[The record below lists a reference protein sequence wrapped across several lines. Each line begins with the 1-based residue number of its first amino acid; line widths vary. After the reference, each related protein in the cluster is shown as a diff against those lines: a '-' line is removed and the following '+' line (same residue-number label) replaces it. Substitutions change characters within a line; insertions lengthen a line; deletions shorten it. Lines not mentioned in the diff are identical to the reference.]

1 MKTYI
6 IIGALL
12 SAIGVIIGAFGSHSL
27 KTKLNPEE
35 LVIYDIAT
43 RYLMYHSIGIIS
55 LGILAYNVPD
65 SVVEIPIII
74 MLIGI
79 ILFSGSLYLISIK
92 GYTKLGIITPFG
104 GTAFIVSWVLLAI
117 NIFKLPKS
125 F

>member
-43 RYLMYHSIGIIS
+43 RYLMYHAIGIIS
-55 LGILAYNVPD
+55 LGILAYNVSA
-65 SVVEIPIII
+65 SVVETPIII

-79 ILFSGSLYLISIK
+79 VLFSGSLYLISIK
-92 GYTKLGIITPFG
+92 GYTKLGIITPIG
-104 GTAFIVSWVLLAI
+104 GTAFIISWVLLAI
-117 NIFKLPKS
+117 NIFKLP
-125 F
+125 

>member
-12 SAIGVIIGAFGSHSL
+12 SALGIALGAFGSHSL

-43 RYLMYHSIGIIS
+43 RYLMYHAIGIVC
-55 LGILAYNVPD
+55 LGILTYNVPG
-65 SVVEIPIII
+65 SVVEIPVIL

-79 ILFSGSLYLISIK
+79 VLFSGSLYLISIK
-92 GYTKLGIITPFG
+92 GYIKLGIITPLG

-117 NIFKLPKS
+117 NIFKLP
-125 F
+125 

>member
-1 MKTYI
+1 MKIYI

-12 SAIGVIIGAFGSHSL
+12 SAIGIALGAFGSHSI
-27 KTKLNPEE
+27 KTKLNPQE

-43 RYLMYHSIGIIS
+43 RYLMYHAIGILS
-55 LGILAYNVPD
+55 LGILAYNVPE

-79 ILFSGSLYLISIK
+79 VLFSGSLYLISIK
-92 GYTKLGIITPFG
+92 GYTKLGIITPLG

-117 NIFKLPKS
+117 NIFRLR
-125 F
+125 

>member
-65 SVVEIPIII
+65 GVVEIPIII

-117 NIFKLPKS
+117 NIFKLP
-125 F
+125 

>member
-12 SAIGVIIGAFGSHSL
+12 SALGIALGAFGSHSL

-43 RYLMYHSIGIIS
+43 RYLMYHAIGIIS
-55 LGILAYNVPD
+55 LGILAYSVPD
-65 SVVEIPIII
+65 NIVEIPIII
-74 MLIGI
+74 MIIGI
-79 ILFSGSLYLISIK
+79 VLFSGSLYLISIK
-92 GYTKLGIITPFG
+92 GYTKLGVITPLG

-117 NIFKLPKS
+117 NIFKLP
-125 F
+125 

>member
-74 MLIGI
+74 MLVGI
-79 ILFSGSLYLISIK
+79 ILFSGSLYLVSIK

-117 NIFKLPKS
+117 NIFKLP
-125 F
+125 

>member
-12 SAIGVIIGAFGSHSL
+12 SALGIALGAFGSHSL

-43 RYLMYHSIGIIS
+43 RYLMYHAIGIIF
-55 LGILAYNVPD
+55 LGILAYNVPKN
-65 SVVEIPIII
+65 VVELPIII
-74 MLIGI
+74 MLIGVL
-79 ILFSGSLYLISIK
+79 LFSGSLYLIAIK
-92 GYTKLGIITPFG
+92 GYTKLGIITPLG

-117 NIFKLPKS
+117 NIYKLP
-125 F
+125 

>member
-1 MKTYI
+1 MKIYI

-12 SAIGVIIGAFGSHSL
+12 SAIGIALGAFGSHSI
-27 KTKLNPEE
+27 KTKLNPQE

-43 RYLMYHSIGIIS
+43 RYLMYHAIGILS
-55 LGILAYNVPD
+55 LGILAYNVPE

-79 ILFSGSLYLISIK
+79 VLFSGSLYLISIK
-92 GYTKLGIITPFG
+92 GYTKLGIITPLG

-117 NIFKLPKS
+117 NIFKLP
-125 F
+125 

>member
-12 SAIGVIIGAFGSHSL
+12 SALGIALGAFGSHSL

-43 RYLMYHSIGIIS
+43 RYLMYHAIGIIS
-55 LGILAYNVPD
+55 LGILAYNVPE
-65 SVVEIPIII
+65 SVVAMPIII

-79 ILFSGSLYLISIK
+79 VLFSGSLYLIAIK
-92 GYTKLGIITPFG
+92 GYTKLGIITPLG

-117 NIFKLPKS
+117 NIFKLS
-125 F
+125 

>member
-12 SAIGVIIGAFGSHSL
+12 SALGIALGAFGSHSL

-43 RYLMYHSIGIIS
+43 RYLMYHAIGIIS
-55 LGILAYNVPD
+55 LGILAYNVPE
-65 SVVEIPIII
+65 SVVAMPIII

-79 ILFSGSLYLISIK
+79 VLFSGSLYLISIN
-92 GYTKLGIITPFG
+92 GYTTLGIITPFG

-117 NIFKLPKS
+117 NIFKLP
-125 F
+125 

>member
-35 LVIYDIAT
+35 LVVYDIAT
-43 RYLMYHSIGIIS
+43 RYLMYHAIGIIS
-55 LGILAYNVPD
+55 LGILAYNVPA

-79 ILFSGSLYLISIK
+79 VLFSGSLYLISIK
-92 GYTKLGIITPFG
+92 GYTKLGIITPIG
-104 GTAFIVSWVLLAI
+104 GTAFIISWVLLAI
-117 NIFKLPKS
+117 NIFKLP
-125 F
+125 

>member
-12 SAIGVIIGAFGSHSL
+12 SALGIALGAFGSHSL

-43 RYLMYHSIGIIS
+43 RYLMYHAIGIVC
-55 LGILAYNVPD
+55 LGILTYNVPV
-65 SVVEIPIII
+65 SVVEIPVIL

-79 ILFSGSLYLISIK
+79 VLFSGSLYIISIK
-92 GYTKLGIITPFG
+92 GYTKLGIIAPLG

-117 NIFKLPKS
+117 NIFKLP
-125 F
+125 

>member
-104 GTAFIVSWVLLAI
+104 GTAFIVSWILLAI
-117 NIFKLPKS
+117 NIFKLP
-125 F
+125 

>member
-12 SAIGVIIGAFGSHSL
+12 SAIGVVIGAFGSHSL

-43 RYLMYHSIGIIS
+43 RYLMYHAIGIIS

-79 ILFSGSLYLISIK
+79 VLFSGSLYLISIK
-92 GYTKLGIITPFG
+92 GYTKLGIITPLG
-104 GTAFIVSWVLLAI
+104 GTAFIISWVLLAI
-117 NIFKLPKS
+117 NIFKLP
-125 F
+125 

>member
-12 SAIGVIIGAFGSHSL
+12 SALGIALGAFGSHSL

-43 RYLMYHSIGIIS
+43 RYLMYHAIGIIS
-55 LGILAYNVPD
+55 LGILAFNVPE
-65 SVVEIPIII
+65 SVVEVPVIL

-79 ILFSGSLYLISIK
+79 VLFSGSLYLISIK
-92 GYTKLGIITPFG
+92 GYTKLGVITPLG

-117 NIFKLPKS
+117 NIFKLP
-125 F
+125 

>member
-12 SAIGVIIGAFGSHSL
+12 SALGIALGAFGSHSL

-43 RYLMYHSIGIIS
+43 RYLMYHALGIIS
-55 LGILAYNVPD
+55 LGILAFNVPE
-65 SVVEIPIII
+65 SVVEVPVIL

-79 ILFSGSLYLISIK
+79 VLFSGSLYLISIK
-92 GYTKLGIITPFG
+92 GYTKLGVITPLG

-117 NIFKLPKS
+117 NIFKLP
-125 F
+125 

>member
-12 SAIGVIIGAFGSHSL
+12 SALGIALGAFGSHSL

-43 RYLMYHSIGIIS
+43 RYLMYHTLGIIS
-55 LGILAYNVPD
+55 LGILAFNVPE
-65 SVVEIPIII
+65 SVVEVPVIL

-79 ILFSGSLYLISIK
+79 VLFSGSLYLISIK
-92 GYTKLGIITPFG
+92 GYTKLGVITPLG

-117 NIFKLPKS
+117 NIFRLR
-125 F
+125 

>member
-12 SAIGVIIGAFGSHSL
+12 SALGIALGAFGSHSL
-27 KTKLNPEE
+27 KTKLNPDE

-43 RYLMYHSIGIIS
+43 RYLMYHAIGMIS
-55 LGILAYNVPD
+55 LGILAYNVPE
-65 SVVEIPIII
+65 SILKVPAIL

-79 ILFSGSLYLISIK
+79 VLFSGSLYLISIK
-92 GYTKLGIITPFG
+92 GFTKLGIITPLG

-117 NIFKLPKS
+117 NIFKLP
-125 F
+125 

>member
-35 LVIYDIAT
+35 LVVYDIAT
-43 RYLMYHSIGIIS
+43 RYLMYHAIGIIS

-79 ILFSGSLYLISIK
+79 VLFSGSLYLISIK

-104 GTAFIVSWVLLAI
+104 GTAFIISWVLLAI
-117 NIFKLPKS
+117 NIFKLP
-125 F
+125 

>member
-12 SAIGVIIGAFGSHSL
+12 SAIGVVIGAFGSHSL

-43 RYLMYHSIGIIS
+43 RYLMYHAIGIIS
-55 LGILAYNVPD
+55 LGILAYNVPA

-79 ILFSGSLYLISIK
+79 VLFSGSLYLISIK
-92 GYTKLGIITPFG
+92 GYTKLGIITPIG
-104 GTAFIVSWVLLAI
+104 GTAFIISWVLLAI
-117 NIFKLPKS
+117 NIFKLP
-125 F
+125 

>member
-12 SAIGVIIGAFGSHSL
+12 SALGIALGAFGSHSL

-43 RYLMYHSIGIIS
+43 RYLMYHAIGIVC
-55 LGILAYNVPD
+55 LGILTYNVPE
-65 SVVEIPIII
+65 SVVKVPAIL

-79 ILFSGSLYLISIK
+79 VLFSGSIYLILIK
-92 GYTKLGIITPFG
+92 GYTKLGIITPLG
-104 GTAFIVSWVLLAI
+104 GTAFIVSWILLAI
-117 NIFKLPKS
+117 NIFKLP
-125 F
+125 

>member
-6 IIGALL
+6 IIGAIL
-12 SAIGVIIGAFGSHSL
+12 SAIGIIIGAFGSHSL

-35 LVIYDIAT
+35 LVVYDIAT
-43 RYLMYHSIGIIS
+43 RYLMYHAIGIIS

-79 ILFSGSLYLISIK
+79 VLFSGSLYLISIK

-104 GTAFIVSWVLLAI
+104 GTAFIISWVLLAI
-117 NIFKLPKS
+117 NIFKLP
-125 F
+125 

>member
-12 SAIGVIIGAFGSHSL
+12 SALGIALGAFGSHSL

-43 RYLMYHSIGIIS
+43 RYLMYHAIGIIS
-55 LGILAYNVPD
+55 LGILTFNVSE
-65 SVVEIPIII
+65 SVVEVPVIL

-79 ILFSGSLYLISIK
+79 VLFSGSLYLISIK
-92 GYTKLGIITPFG
+92 GYTKLGVITPFG
-104 GTAFIVSWVLLAI
+104 GTAFIVSWILLAI
-117 NIFKLPKS
+117 NIFKLP
-125 F
+125 

>member
-6 IIGALL
+6 IIGAIL
-12 SAIGVIIGAFGSHSL
+12 SAIGIIIGAFGSHSL
-27 KTKLNPEE
+27 KTKLNHEE
-35 LVIYDIAT
+35 LLIYDIAT

-92 GYTKLGIITPFG
+92 GYTKLGIITPIG
-104 GTAFIVSWVLLAI
+104 GTAFIISWVLLAI
-117 NIFKLPKS
+117 NIFKLP
-125 F
+125 

>member
-117 NIFKLPKS
+117 NIFKLP
-125 F
+125 

>member
-12 SAIGVIIGAFGSHSL
+12 SALGIVLGAFGSHSL

-117 NIFKLPKS
+117 NIFKLP
-125 F
+125 

>member
-12 SAIGVIIGAFGSHSL
+12 SAIGVIAGAFGSHNL

-43 RYLMYHSIGIIS
+43 RYLMYHAIGIIS
-55 LGILAYNVPD
+55 LGILAYNVPG

-79 ILFSGSLYLISIK
+79 VLFSGSLYLISIK
-92 GYTKLGIITPFG
+92 GYTKLGIITPLG
-104 GTAFIVSWVLLAI
+104 GTAFIISWVLLAI
-117 NIFKLPKS
+117 NIFKLP
-125 F
+125 